1 MYDYDNRAIM
11 YYYPL
16 SVCKRLT
23 PLVTNRR
30 NIYLGEWHTHPAK
43 RAQSSRQDQAMHAE
57 QYRQNDI
64 QTPFLLMFIVG
75 LDEVLLGLYD
85 GHRLL
90 SKRVQFA
97 EERSRE

>member
-1 MYDYDNRAIM
+1 MSYH
-11 YYYPL
+11 L
-16 SVCKRLT
+16 LLVCKRLT